1 VTGDVVPA
9 GTGARTI
16 SVLGCGYL
24 GAVHAAAMAQL
35 GHHVVG
41 VESDPDRVASLRAGR
56 PPFYEPGL
64 DELLLAM
71 QQTGR
76 LCFTDDIAEAERA
89 SVHFICVGTPQRRG
103 QHAADLSYV
112 HGAFADLLKIIKPGD
127 VVAGKSTVPVGTAPR
142 LREELREVC
151 EEAELVWNPEF
162 LREGFAIEDTL
173 RPDRVVIGAAPES
186 AAAVQ
191 SLRELYAGILDDCP
205 LLVTDFAT
213 AELVKVAA
221 NAFLATKI
229 SFINAMAELC
239 EVAGGDVVQLADAL
253 GHDDRIGRKFLNAGL
268 GFGGGC
274 LPKDIR
280 AFMSRAT
287 ELGAAEVLTFL
298 REVDAINLGRRDK
311 VVQLVRDW
319 LGDPLVGRR
328 IGVLGAA
335 FKPDSDDIRDSP
347 ALAVAEALHLLG
359 ADVRVTDPRALHS
372 ARRVSPALTYVD
384 DAAAAAEGAEVV
396 LLLTEWSEFVDL
408 DPERLGTL
416 VAERRVLDA
425 RNALDVPAWVAAG
438 WHYRGL
444 GRGADHDAGL
454 GAGHGTDHGTGHGI
468 GAP

>member
-1 VTGDVVPA
+1 VTTAASP
-9 GTGARTI
+9 TGLNV
-16 SVLGCGYL
+16 SVIGCGYL

-41 VESDPDRVASLRAGR
+41 VESDPERVRSLRAGR

-64 DELLLAM
+64 DELLLEM

-76 LCFTDDIAEAERA
+76 LCFTDDIAEARA
-89 SVHFICVGTPQRRG
+89 ATVHFICVGTPQARG
-103 QHAADLSYV
+103 QHAADLGYV
-112 HGAFADLLKIIKPGD
+112 HQAFADLLGIVKAGD
-127 VVAGKSTVPVGTAPR
+127 VVAGKSTVPVGTAPQ
-142 LREELREVC
+142 LRDELRAAC
-151 EEAELVWNPEF
+151 PEADLVWNPEF

-173 RPDRVVIGAAPES
+173 RPDRIVIGAAPGSEI
-186 AAAVQ
+186 AVKQ
-191 SLRELYAGILDDCP
+191 LRDVYAGILDRSAAAAPDVP

-239 EVAGGDVVQLADAL
+239 ELAGGDISQLADAL

-280 AFMSRAT
+280 AFMHRAT

-298 REVDAINLGRRDK
+298 REVDTINLSRRDK
-311 VVQLVRDW
+311 VVQLVCDW
-319 LGDPLVGRR
+319 LGEPLVGRR
-328 IGVLGAA
+328 VAVLGAA

-372 ARRVSPALTYVD
+372 ARRMSPALTYVD
-384 DAAAAAEGAEVV
+384 DAATAADGAEVV
-396 LLLTEWSEFVDL
+396 LLLTEWREFLDL
-408 DPERLGTL
+408 DPEHLGTV
-416 VAERRVLDA
+416 VATRRVIDA
-425 RNALDVPAWVAAG
+425 RNALDAEAWTAAG
-438 WHYRGL
+438 WRYRGL
-444 GRGADHDAGL
+444 GRAVAE
-454 GAGHGTDHGTGHGI
+454 A
-468 GAP
+468 